1 MRKLLNLLYI
11 NGGALFK
18 ITYTSLTGGYLGFY
32 CSHAYAHTSTDAVIL
47 PDMLKGL
54 DMVIWETFGR
64 LGLEASVKPVMN
76 LENFRYDG
84 DPMIIGNDLELHMS
98 DMMRIEDYDQ
108 MDEQIR
114 EWRGDET
121 IPFKQ
126 VHWLTK
132 PNHKQLQLA
141 YIAVST

>member
-1 MRKLLNLLYI
+1 
-11 NGGALFK
+11 
-18 ITYTSLTGGYLGFY
+18 
-32 CSHAYAHTSTDAVIL
+32 
-47 PDMLKGL
+47 MLKGL

-121 IPFKQ
+121 VPFKQ